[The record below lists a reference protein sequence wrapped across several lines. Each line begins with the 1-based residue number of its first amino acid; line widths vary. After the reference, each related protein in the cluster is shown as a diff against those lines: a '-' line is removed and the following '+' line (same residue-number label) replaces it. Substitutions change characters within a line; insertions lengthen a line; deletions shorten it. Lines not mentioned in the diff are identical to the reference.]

1 MAWAAISPKR
11 RCNSFDP
18 GRGKK
23 LIGNHQEKM
32 LKSEGYVDNVRQE
45 KPMSHCRTSAL
56 AETWR
61 SGERQ
66 ATERKRIS
74 EKKKKNHHFHPSS
87 STHHLFSAPLT
98 PHSTTAPAPTTSTP
112 PFPPPGVP
120 KPFPA
125 TYILSPEGSKHIP
138 AKSRSS

>member
-11 RCNSFDP
+11 RCDSFDP

-23 LIGNHQEKM
+23 LIRNHQEKM
-32 LKSEGYVDNVRQE
+32 LKSGGYGDNVRQE

-74 EKKKKNHHFHPSS
+74 EKKKNHHFHPSS